1 MIDTIPK
8 KLVKTLNQFM
18 ERHSI
23 FPKDVLTDDP
33 SLAEDL
39 EKRVRSRE
47 MFGVYRDDEGWC
59 CLE

>member
-8 KLVKTLNQFM
+8 NLAKSLNQLM

-23 FPKDVLTDDP
+23 FPKDVLTDKP
-33 SLAEDL
+33 SFAEDL

-47 MFGVYRDDEGWC
+47 MFGVYRRDDGRC
-59 CLE
+59 FLQ